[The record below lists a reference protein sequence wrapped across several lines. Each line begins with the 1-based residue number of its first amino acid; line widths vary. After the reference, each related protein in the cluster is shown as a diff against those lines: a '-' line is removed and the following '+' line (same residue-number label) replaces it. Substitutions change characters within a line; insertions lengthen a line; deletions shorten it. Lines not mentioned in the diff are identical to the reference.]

1 MLGEDYYLWVRMLMN
16 GACFYNIP
24 ESLLYFRFSRDMF
37 KRRGGWKYAIDEYRF
52 QRKLLNMDFIGYFQ
66 FIQNVS
72 IRFISRIIPN
82 GMRTMLYKRLL
93 RKPLR

>member
-1 MLGEDYYLWVRMLMN
+1 MN
-16 GACFYNIP
+16 GACFYNMP
-24 ESLLYFRFSRDMF
+24 GSLLYFRFSRDMF

-52 QRKLLNMDFIGYFQ
+52 QRKLLNIDFIGYFQ